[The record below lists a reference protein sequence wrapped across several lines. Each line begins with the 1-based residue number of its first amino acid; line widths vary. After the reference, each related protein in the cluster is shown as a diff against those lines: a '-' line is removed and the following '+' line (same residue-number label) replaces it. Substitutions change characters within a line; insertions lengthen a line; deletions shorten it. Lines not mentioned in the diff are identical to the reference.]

1 MKPVG
6 TCIGAMWCVCAGK
19 DNISG
24 AAVAIKKVEDTFI
37 DLVDAKWILREVKV
51 TGLLFGFV
59 QT

>member
-1 MKPVG
+1 MT
-6 TCIGAMWCVCAGK
+6 TCMVCAGK

-37 DLVDAKWILREVKV
+37 DLDDAKLILREVKV

-59 QT
+59 LT